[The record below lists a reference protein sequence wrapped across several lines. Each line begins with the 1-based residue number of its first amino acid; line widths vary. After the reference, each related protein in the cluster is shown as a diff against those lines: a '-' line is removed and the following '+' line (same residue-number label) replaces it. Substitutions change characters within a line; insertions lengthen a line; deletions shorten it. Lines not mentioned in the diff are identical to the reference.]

1 MTVDPQAT
9 REGWLEDVGASLRPL
24 KDVYDA
30 DDEQDARA
38 LDVALS
44 FVGTMCAKMNF
55 ATPTR
60 EELTTIMANERIG
73 GMITTSRLIYAAE
86 REEGRIEG
94 ERDGRIAG
102 ERDGRIAGE
111 RDGRIAGERDGRIA
125 GERDGRVEGK
135 QNVLAKLI
143 GLRFPS
149 ASASFIKKVSKPIN
163 DSYVDELMSVVLA
176 TSTLDEFKKK
186 VKALKPC

>member
-44 FVGTMCAKMNF
+44 FVGTMRAKMNF
-55 ATPTR
+55 ATPAR

-94 ERDGRIAG
+94 
-102 ERDGRIAGE
+102 
-111 RDGRIAGERDGRIA
+111 RIA

-143 GLRFPS
+143 GLRFPT
-149 ASASFIKKVSKPIN
+149 ASASFIKKVSKPIS

-186 VKALKPC
+186 VKALTPAC